1 MPHTQRSW
9 VLWPQSV
16 GNSVGSSQALVW
28 SGLGRQAG
36 SGPLEH
42 RLSCVLEPSILASSN
57 HLPTSMEESHRM
69 VRRTSCQ
76 ALRAALGTSRE
87 TA

>member
-1 MPHTQRSW
+1 MPHTQWSW
-9 VLWPQSV
+9 VPWPRNV

-42 RLSCVLEPSILASSN
+42 RLSCVLEPSILASGT
-57 HLPTSMEESHRM
+57 HLATSMEERHST
-69 VRRTSCQ
+69 VRRTTCQ
-76 ALRAALGTSRE
+76 ALRAALGTSHE